1 MSLARWCLGVGIALA
16 VVGAGRADDKSE
28 AKQKEARELL
38 ATVKNAGF
46 YGLRDPK
53 EKVAI
58 AELQKLGADAAP
70 AVAEMLADGVKTR
83 KDGWIQVYRP
93 LYIMEGLGEH
103 AKIAVPDIIK
113 ALDDDHPVNV
123 GAAAKVLT
131 KIGPGAKDALPKL
144 EKIWGSE
151 TTKFAKE
158 QTGKAIKAIDPK
170 TAEKLG
176 IE

>member
-16 VVGAGRADDKSE
+16 AVGAGRADEKSE
-28 AKQKEARELL
+28 VRQKEARELL

-70 AVAEMLADGVKTR
+70 AVAAMLTDGLKTR

-93 LYIMEGLGEH
+93 LYILQGLGEH
-103 AKIAVPDIIK
+103 AKVALPDIIK
-113 ALDDDHPVNV
+113 ALDDDHPINV
-123 GAAAKVLT
+123 TAAARVLE
-131 KIGPGAKDALPKL
+131 KIGPAAKDALPKL
-144 EKIWGSE
+144 ETIWGSE
-151 TTKFAKE
+151 TAKSKE
-158 QTGKAIKAIDPK
+158 EAGKAIKAIDPK
-170 TAEKLG
+170 AAEKLG
-176 IE
+176 IK